1 MAAVAVSLI
10 GVVPQ
15 IMVHPRNVVVGS
27 LLVDEAELAL
37 RFYALPHII
46 SILSAVLNLSS
57 ANNVPQKQKF
67 NYQHLF
73 IESFLFF

>member
-1 MAAVAVSLI
+1 MAAEAGSLL

-15 IMVHPRNVVVGS
+15 MLVCLSHVVAGS
-27 LLVDEAELAL
+27 LLVEVAELAL

-46 SILSAVLNLSS
+46 SILSTVLNLWP
-57 ANNVPQKQKF
+57 ANHVPQKQKF